1 MLHASEELGGEEVA
15 KGGARFVELSCVRL
29 CLTRVILLFNKGDNF
44 WFSCV
49 NTK

>member
-15 KGGARFVELSCVRL
+15 KGGRRFVVSCSVV
-29 CLTRVILLFNKGDNF
+29 LTSVILLFNKGDNF